1 MTGAGDVAEVM
12 ATLGYASIWIAMSGA
27 VIMYNKFILSH
38 LKFPFPLAL
47 TMTHMAFGSV
57 ASTVLIKL
65 GYAKPEEKMTREV
78 YLTSVLPIA
87 ALFSLVLWLG
97 NAAYIYLSVSFIQ
110 MTKALMPAIV
120 FAVSIFFGLATMTLD
135 KALNIAFICFGVMV
149 AAYGEL
155 RFDLTGFM
163 LQLASCFLEGLRLAL
178 IQILLQKKGLK
189 MNPITT
195 LYYIAPACFLCL
207 LVPFLIFDYPA
218 MWPAGVPMVSQV
230 ISSELCWMMELGGV
244 FMVRESTQCSTG
256 VSVAHSLSII

>member
-1 MTGAGDVAEVM
+1 M
-12 ATLGYASIWIAMSGA
+12 
-27 VIMYNKFILSH
+27 
-38 LKFPFPLAL
+38 
-47 TMTHMAFGSV
+47 
-57 ASTVLIKL
+57 
-65 GYAKPEEKMTREV
+65 
-78 YLTSVLPIA
+78 LTSPPPLP
-87 ALFSLVLWLG
+87 
-97 NAAYIYLSVSFIQ
+97 
-110 MTKALMPAIV
+110 PP
-120 FAVSIFFGLATMTLD
+120 
-135 KALNIAFICFGVMV
+135 
-149 AAYGEL
+149 
-155 RFDLTGFM
+155 
-163 LQLASCFLEGLRLAL
+163 QLASCFLEGLRLAL